1 MPWALGARR
10 STREARASNARAMRG
25 SEQRHVRVRQGSL
38 LHAVGGGGGG
48 GRHLLPPT
56 YGSVTSQVPRGSEK

>member
-38 LHAVGGGGGG
+38 LHAVGGGRGASSPATDVRE
-48 GRHLLPPT
+48 RHIA
-56 YGSVTSQVPRGSEK
+56 SSEGF